1 MSRRY
6 YLLGRDRLL
15 RDMHTQVGDHVL
27 EMGCGTARNLIKF
40 NAQHPGRHLYGLD
53 AASVMLQTAEKSLE
67 KSGCKAKLVC
77 AFAENLDH
85 QKHFG
90 LDEKFDVI
98 FFSYSLS
105 MMPTWEQAIDAALAN
120 LKPGGKIYV
129 VDFWDQANVPRL
141 FARGLQIW
149 LKWFG
154 VHFRPE
160 LLDHLKTLA
169 KERNLNLYIEP
180 VGPRYAYI
188 ACVTAH

>member
-1 MSRRY
+1 
-6 YLLGRDRLL
+6 
-15 RDMHTQVGDHVL
+15 
-27 EMGCGTARNLIKF
+27 
-40 NAQHPGRHLYGLD
+40 
-53 AASVMLQTAEKSLE
+53 
-67 KSGCKAKLVC
+67 
-77 AFAENLDH
+77 
-85 QKHFG
+85 
-90 LDEKFDVI
+90 
-98 FFSYSLS
+98 
-105 MMPTWEQAIDAALAN
+105 MPTWEQAIDAALAN